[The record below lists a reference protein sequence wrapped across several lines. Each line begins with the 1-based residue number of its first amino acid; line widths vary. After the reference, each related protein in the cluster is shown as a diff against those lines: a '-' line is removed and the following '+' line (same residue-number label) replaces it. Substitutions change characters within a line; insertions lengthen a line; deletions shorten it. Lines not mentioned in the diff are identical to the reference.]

1 MSNFFQSTNINAGK
15 YYKNGIE
22 IDLGAQGAQGAQ
34 GIHGAAA
41 NQGAQGSTGA
51 QGIQGITGTQGSTGS
66 QGSQGVQGTPAP
78 SAFPLAF
85 SSFPFAN
92 SSNICNGSIILW
104 VGNVSTIPTGSPS
117 AFRPVVDNANSDWYL
132 CTGQNIVFPITGGTT
147 YTTPSLTAP
156 PSIPDAYWI
165 IYLPQP

>member
-41 NQGAQGSTGA
+41 NQGAQG
-51 QGIQGITGTQGSTGS
+51 IQGITGTQGSTGS
-66 QGSQGVQGTPAP
+66 QGSQGVQGTPAS
-78 SAFPLAF
+78 SAFPLGPPPI
-85 SSFPFAN
+85 FPFADGN
-92 SSNICNGSIILW
+92 GAIRGSIILW
-104 VGNVSTIPTGSPS
+104 VGNVTTGGSPS
-117 AFRPVVDNANSDWYL
+117 AQRPNGNSSWYL
-132 CTGQNIVFPITGGTT
+132 CNQTFQYNNGIT

-156 PSIPDAYWI
+156 AGSHYI
-165 IYLPQP
+165 IYLPQT